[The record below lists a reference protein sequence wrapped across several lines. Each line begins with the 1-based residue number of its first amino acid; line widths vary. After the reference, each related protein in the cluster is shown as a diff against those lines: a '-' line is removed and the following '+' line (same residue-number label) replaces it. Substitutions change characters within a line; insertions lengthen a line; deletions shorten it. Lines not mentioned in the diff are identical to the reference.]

1 MLSVDPGHPCR
12 VKTPRGHI
20 VVREVVLATNAA
32 LSERREVRPHVS
44 IFSSYV
50 VMTEPAPEQLATMGW
65 TGDEGLADLRMFLH
79 YFRKTPDGRVLM
91 GSGSGPVAYGDDAQA
106 RHLTHD
112 RASIGR
118 AEAGLR
124 RLLPELREVPL
135 ARAWGGAID
144 VSADR
149 LPFFKTILDTRIH
162 YACGFSGHGVNAT
175 YIAGQCLASLVLNE
189 KDRWSTLPFCTRS
202 LPRLPPEPFRFT
214 GASAIRSAILA
225 CEEADEQDLHTPAL
239 ARAVAK
245 LPKILGLRIGIR

>member
-1 MLSVDPGHPCR
+1 
-12 VKTPRGHI
+12 
-20 VVREVVLATNAA
+20 
-32 LSERREVRPHVS
+32 
-44 IFSSYV
+44 
-50 VMTEPAPEQLATMGW
+50 
-65 TGDEGLADLRMFLH
+65 MFLH

-91 GSGSGPVAYGDDAQA
+91 GSGSGPVGYGDDAQA

-112 RASIGR
+112 WASIGR

-124 RLLPELREVPL
+124 RLLPGMREVPL

-144 VSADR
+144 VSSDR
-149 LPFFKTILDTRIH
+149 LPFFKTIPDTRIH

-175 YIAGQCLASLVLNE
+175 FIAGQCLASLVLDE

-202 LPRLPPEPFRFT
+202 LPRLPREPLRFM

-225 CEEADEQDLHTPAL
+225 CEEADEQDRHAPAV
-239 ARAVAK
+239 ARAIAR